1 MRLNYS
7 ISKFQVPPGD
17 DLIIN
22 FGYLYCSRVVGC
34 FRYTMKD
41 RKFYRVVEVLGVE
54 NDRCILVTGPKERVS
69 RGPTIRP

>member
-1 MRLNYS
+1 
-7 ISKFQVPPGD
+7 
-17 DLIIN
+17 
-22 FGYLYCSRVVGC
+22 VVGC

-41 RKFYRVVEVLGVE
+41 RKFYRVVEALGVE